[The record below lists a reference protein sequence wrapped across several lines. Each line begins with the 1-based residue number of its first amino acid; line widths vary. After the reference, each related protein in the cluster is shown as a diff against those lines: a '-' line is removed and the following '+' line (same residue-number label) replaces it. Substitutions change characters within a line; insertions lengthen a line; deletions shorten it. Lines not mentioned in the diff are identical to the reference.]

1 LPSSDPEDNGDFDNE
16 LVSDLVDEDLEGEGE
31 DLYGSDMEK

>member
-1 LPSSDPEDNGDFDNE
+1 MPLSDPDEEGLVGDE
-16 LVSDLVDEDLEGEGE
+16 MISDLENEEGEGE